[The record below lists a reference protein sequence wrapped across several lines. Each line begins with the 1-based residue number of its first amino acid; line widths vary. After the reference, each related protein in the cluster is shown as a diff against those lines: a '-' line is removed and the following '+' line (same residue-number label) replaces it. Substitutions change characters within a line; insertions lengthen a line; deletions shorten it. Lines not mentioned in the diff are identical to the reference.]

1 MTKGDRNAAA
11 EPRPGG
17 GSLEMEIH
25 EAASEFDRTGPGG
38 YQPIENYGIIGDL
51 HTTALVGMDG
61 SIDWLC
67 LPHHDSPSVFAAILD
82 SEKGGRFEI
91 SPVGG
96 EATTKQL
103 YWPDTNVLVTRFF
116 TPGGVGEVT
125 DYMPIGA
132 SAKGRHRIIRRVEVV
147 RGAMTFWMECTPAFD
162 YARQEHETRIVPGG
176 ATFRS
181 PELSLGLASSF
192 PLQQQGDGAFVEFM
206 LQEEE
211 SRVFVL
217 REIEAGKDCGV
228 SLSAMEE
235 EEIFMRTVEYWRR
248 WLSKCTYTGRW
259 REMVHR
265 SALTLKLLTFEPT
278 GAIVAAPTMGL
289 PEGVGGER
297 NWDYRYTWIRDA
309 AFTLYGLLRIGFT
322 EEAACFMNWLGSR
335 CRRSNPDGSL
345 QLMYG
350 IDGRQDLREVTLDH
364 LDGYRGSRPVRLGNG
379 AYDQLQLDIYGELM
393 DAVYLYNKHGSPIS
407 YDLWTHLR
415 GLINWL
421 CDNWQNEDEGIWE
434 TRGGRRNFVYSRL
447 MCWVALDRVLRL
459 ADKRSFPADRE
470 KWLKVRDEIYEEI
483 MEKGWSPEREA
494 FVQSYGDDTLDAS
507 NLIMPL
513 VFFLSP
519 SDPRMLKT
527 LDAINRPPKNGG
539 LVSNSLVYRY
549 DVQKSA
555 DGLTGEEGTFSLC
568 TFWLVEALTRAGR
581 LEESRLIFE
590 HMLGYANHLGLYAEE
605 IGHHGEAL
613 GNFPQ
618 AFTHLTLISAAYNL
632 DRALG
637 SRG

>member
-1 MTKGDRNAAA
+1 
-11 EPRPGG
+11 
-17 GSLEMEIH
+17 MEIH
-25 EAASEFDRTGPGG
+25 EAASASDQVVAEKGVPG

-67 LPHHDSPSVFAAILD
+67 LPHHYSPSVFAAILD
-82 SEKGGRFEI
+82 ASKGGRFRI
-91 SPVGG
+91 SPEMEG
-96 EATTKQL
+96 AACKQL

-116 TPGGVGEVT
+116 TPDGVGEIT
-125 DYMPIGA
+125 DYMPVGD
-132 SAKGRHRIIRRVEVV
+132 SGDGRVRRIVRRVEVV
-147 RGAMTFWMECTPAFD
+147 RGTMTFRMECTPAFD
-162 YARQEHETRIVPGG
+162 YAREGHETRIVSDG
-176 ATFRS
+176 ATFNS
-181 PELSLGLASSF
+181 PSLSLGLTSF
-192 PLQQQGDGAFVEFM
+192 LPLRKEGNGVLAKFT
-206 LQEEE
+206 LQEEQ
-211 SRVFVL
+211 STVFVL
-217 REIEAGKDCGV
+217 RQIRPGEDYGIG
-228 SLSAMEE
+228 LSRDDEQE
-235 EEIFMRTVEYWRR
+235 VFMRTVEYWRR
-248 WLSKCTYTGRW
+248 WLSQSTYTGRW

-289 PEGVGGER
+289 PEEVGGER

-309 AFTLYGLLRIGFT
+309 AFTLYGLLRIGLT
-322 EEAACFMNWLGSR
+322 QAAEGFMEWLESR
-335 CRRSNPDGSL
+335 CRTTNPEGSL

-350 IDGRQDLREVTLDH
+350 IDGRRDLAEQALDH
-364 LDGYRGSRPVRLGNG
+364 LEGYRGSRPVRLGNG

-415 GLINWL
+415 GMINWV
-421 CDNWQNEDEGIWE
+421 CDNWQNEDKGIWE
-434 TRGGRRNFVYSRL
+434 TRGGRKNFVYSRL
-447 MCWVALDRVLRL
+447 MCWVAVDRGLRL
-459 ADKRSFPADRE
+459 ADKRSFPAERD
-470 KWLKVRDEIYEEI
+470 KWLRIRDEIYEEI
-483 MEKGWSPEREA
+483 MEKGWSEERGA
-494 FVQSYGDDTLDAS
+494 FVQSYGDETLDAS
-507 NLIMPL
+507 NLVMPL

-519 SDPRMLKT
+519 SDPRMLKM
-527 LDAINRPPKNGG
+527 LDAINRSPKDGG

-581 LEESRLIFE
+581 LEEARLIFE
-590 HMLGYANHLGLYAEE
+590 KMLGYANHLGLYAEE
-605 IGHHGEAL
+605 IGHSGEAL

-632 DRALG
+632 DKALG